1 VAGCGRQTV
10 PDYDGKEGRVL
21 TDALQELRDG
31 DPKRSLT
38 ALQKLAEVNPD
49 SRLPDLALAHERDR
63 ELVVRLNRHLQ
74 AGELEKAGEILR
86 YQRRYGDMGTSLMS
100 WSELPDALR
109 AMERYITEKPY
120 ATSAKM
126 RQALA
131 RVDEYRE
138 LLDHSPAF
146 LAFRAAEDT
155 ELGQFVV
162 RERERITWSLLCD
175 LDALVLVGD
184 PRAEQ
189 VLAEIV
195 ATVGKDHPLPATV
208 AAVALGDWRKVREL
222 SEADP
227 AGLYQ
232 SEYLEIAFAMSW
244 DELSNDVRRA
254 LGRGLVR
261 LPPCTLS
268 GLLLHSRYAAY
279 YGRMDDAVIYLR
291 ELSSSVQMTPQL
303 VGQVLD
309 SLVLPQSSFRAPCWQ
324 RPVPGVTDFLG
335 RMDQLRDRVRAS
347 ENRP

>member
-1 VAGCGRQTV
+1 MAGCGRRTV
-10 PDYDGKEGRVL
+10 PDYDGKESRLL
-21 TDALQELRDG
+21 TGALQELRDG

-38 ALQKLAEVNPD
+38 ALQKLSAVDPE

-109 AMERYITEKPY
+109 AMERYVEAKPY
-120 ATSAKM
+120 VTSAKM
-126 RQALA
+126 REALA
-131 RVDEYRE
+131 RLDDYRN
-138 LLDHSPAF
+138 LLDHSPTF
-146 LAFRAAEDT
+146 LAFHGAEES
-155 ELGQFVV
+155 ELKRLVA
-162 RERERITWSLLCD
+162 RERKRITWSLLCD

-189 VLAEIV
+189 ILAEIV
-195 ATVGKDHPLPATV
+195 ATVGTDHPLPATV
-208 AAVALGDWRKVREL
+208 RAVALGDWRKVREL
-222 SEADP
+222 SEASA

-232 SEYLEIAFAMSW
+232 SEYLEIAFAMFW
-244 DELSNDVRRA
+244 DELPGNVRRA

-291 ELSSSVQMTPQL
+291 ELSSSVQMTPRL
-303 VGQVLD
+303 VGQVLER
-309 SLVLPQSSFRAPCWQ
+309 LVLPRASFRAPCWQ

-335 RMDQLRDRVRAS
+335 RLDQLRDHVRAS
-347 ENRP
+347 EK